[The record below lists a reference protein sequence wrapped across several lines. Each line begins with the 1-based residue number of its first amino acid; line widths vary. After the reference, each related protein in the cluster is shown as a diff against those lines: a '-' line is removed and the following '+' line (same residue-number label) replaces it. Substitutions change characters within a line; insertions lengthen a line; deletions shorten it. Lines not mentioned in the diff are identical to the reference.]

1 MHHLFW
7 MTFGAVLLAE
17 NIVLLTMNYKNM
29 VNGDFNESEINYDEF
44 QNNKVV
50 QRVYS
55 PSLRQKRW
63 EHTERLESSNPTTKI
78 LQYFSKQTICV
89 DTSLINCSLIGV
101 VSKNLSEIV
110 ANGSI
115 ITNYQDVNF
124 ITVILENIVSVFLNA
139 TATEQVFID
148 VLQTIDNVLDSNVTC
163 IAESQIKTSSSTRI
177 LKVLTE
183 FALIFSKQLNNSI
196 SFCKVNVGFHIK
208 KVKKGNIIISAQQL
222 PDNSVKISFN
232 NDAGFIK
239 KTYAVMKLPSDVF
252 YDENEVIYSYFFRYD
267 FFLLDENYL
276 IQLLKM
282 SGFHQ
287 RFLQSTILSASVV
300 NRNVS
305 NLRNPVVIKFKKTHK
320 GLGASSCKYWDENV
334 ETGFTNVYGK
344 WLTTGCYR
352 NETGINNDIFT
363 CFCDHLTNFAVLLDI
378 NQNSDNPL
386 ALKIIAYIGCGV
398 SLLGLGLSLLTL
410 ATFRNLRKKLPQKIL
425 ICLCIS
431 LIGLLLVFLIGAEKT
446 SPRQHCQIIAAALHY
461 FILTTFCW
469 MLVEAFNFHRSL
481 VAVFNKSSDESI
493 FRNANVIAWGVPAL
507 VVIITGA
514 LKPDQLGNHKIC
526 VVRGNPFYFTVLLPV
541 CLILL
546 VNFIVL
552 VIIMLSLSTKN
563 ETTNKAT
570 GNKNNISRAK
580 ISFMCSTLLGSSWVF
595 GVLAVKDFST
605 VFQWLF
611 CVSTSFQGFFIFVFY
626 ILRNKKVFV
635 ELQFWLLR
643 YRQYKVS
650 SNVVESKIN
659 KK

>member
-1 MHHLFW
+1 MHNLFL
-7 MTFGAVLLAE
+7 MTFGAVFLAE
-17 NIVLLTMNYKNM
+17 NTFLLTKNDKM
-29 VNGDFNESEINYDEF
+29 VKGDFNKIVGEV
-44 QNNKVV
+44 QNDKVV
-50 QRVYS
+50 QRVHS
-55 PSLRQKRW
+55 PSLKQKIW
-63 EHTERLESSNPTTKI
+63 EHTELLESSNPTTKI
-78 LQYFSKQTICV
+78 LQYFSKQPICV
-89 DTSLINCSLIGV
+89 DTSTTNCSLIGV
-101 VSKNLSEIV
+101 VSKTLSEIV
-110 ANGSI
+110 ANGSV
-115 ITNYQDVNF
+115 ITNYHDVNF
-124 ITVILENIVSVFLNA
+124 ITIILENIVSAFLNA

-148 VLQTIDNVLDSNVTC
+148 VLQTIDNVLDSNVTF
-163 IAESQIKTSSSTRI
+163 IAESQIKTFSSTRI
-177 LKVLTE
+177 LKILTE

-196 SFCKVNVGFHIK
+196 SFCKINIGFHIK
-208 KVKKGNIIISAQQL
+208 KVEKGNIIISAQQL

-239 KTYAVMKLPSDVF
+239 KAYVVMTLPSDVF

-276 IQLLKM
+276 IQLVKM
-282 SGFHQ
+282 RGFNQ

-305 NLRNPVVIKFKKTHK
+305 NLSNPIVIKFKKTHK
-320 GLGASSCKYWDENV
+320 SLGTSSCKYWDENV
-334 ETGFTNVYGK
+334 ETGIANVYGK

-352 NETGINNDIFT
+352 NESEINNDFFT
-363 CFCDHLTNFAVLLDI
+363 CSCDHLTNFAVLLDI

-431 LIGLLLVFLIGAEKT
+431 LMGLLLVFLIGAEKT

-481 VAVFNKSSDESI
+481 IAVFNRSSDESI

-507 VVIITGA
+507 IVIITGI
-514 LKPDQLGNHKIC
+514 LKPDQLGNHQIC

-546 VNFIVL
+546 INFIVL

-563 ETTNKAT
+563 EITNKVT

-580 ISFMCSTLLGSSWVF
+580 ISFMCSTLLGSSWIF

-611 CVSTSFQGFFIFVFY
+611 CVSTSLQGFFIFVFY

-635 ELQFWLLR
+635 EFQFWLLR

-650 SNVVESKIN
+650 SNVVESNIN